1 MVATA
6 PAPAKRRILL
16 VDDDPLTLTTIA
28 RVLENAGYQTEQ
40 AGSGEQALQ
49 LEPGF
54 NPDLAILDVK
64 MAGMSG
70 IELARHLQAGS
81 STPFMFVSALG
92 AADIVRQA
100 TEHGAV
106 GYLLKPFELAQIV
119 PAVETALGRAD
130 DIRRLRGR
138 ETSLSS
144 ALEAGRET
152 SMAVGLLMARYHV
165 GRDQAY
171 DALRSHAR
179 SHRSKV
185 LDVAA
190 SLLEAEDLFNAF
202 HRALRTPPA
211 D

>member
-1 MVATA
+1 
-6 PAPAKRRILL
+6 
-16 VDDDPLTLTTIA
+16 LTTIA
-28 RVLENAGYQTEQ
+28 RVLENAGYETEQ

-54 NPDLAILDVK
+54 SPDLAILDVK

-70 IELARHLQAGS
+70 IELARHLQASGD
-81 STPFMFVSALG
+81 TPFMFVSALG

-100 TEHGAV
+100 NEHGAV

-138 ETSLSS
+138 ETSLAS

-165 GRDQAY
+165 GREQAY

-202 HRALRTPPA
+202 HRALHAPA
-211 D
+211 AG